1 MRTLYTAS
9 QIANRVAELAA
20 DIENDLNGKPLL
32 VLGVLK
38 GSLIF
43 LADLV
48 RQLRLPL
55 RYELI
60 ALSSYRQD
68 TEPGELLV
76 YGELPEPEP
85 DEEVLI
91 VEDIVDT
98 GGTMARLTELLE
110 QHYGQ
115 SARICSL
122 LDKHTRRNHHTVVDY
137 AGFRLEGDDFV
148 VGYGLDHAGRY
159 RNLPYIAALDAGEF

>member
-9 QIANRVAELAA
+9 EIASRVAELAA
-20 DIENDLNGKPLL
+20 QIAADHNGKPLL

-48 RQLRLPL
+48 RRLNLPL

-60 ALSSYRQD
+60 ALSSYRNNTD
-68 TEPGELLV
+68 PGELLV
-76 YGELPEPEP
+76 YGELPQSEPG
-85 DEEVLI
+85 EEVLI

-110 QHYGQ
+110 RHYGQ
-115 SARICSL
+115 SAKICAL
-122 LDKHTRRNHHTVVDY
+122 LDKRTRRNHHTVVDY
-137 AGFRLEGDDFV
+137 AGFRLDSDDFV
-148 VGYGLDHAGRY
+148 VGYGLDYDGRY
-159 RNLPYIAALDAGEF
+159 RNLPYIGVLEDDEL

>member
-9 QIANRVAELAA
+9 EIANRVAELAA
-20 DIENDLNGKPLL
+20 RIEADHNGKPLL

-48 RQLRLPL
+48 RRLRLPL

-68 TEPGELLV
+68 TEPGELLI
-76 YGELPEPEP
+76 YGELPQPEP

-98 GGTMARLTELLE
+98 GGTMARLGVLLE
-110 QHYGQ
+110 EHYERK
-115 SARICSL
+115 AKICAL
-122 LDKHTRRNHHTVVDY
+122 LDKRTRRNHHTVVDY
-137 AGFRLEGDDFV
+137 AGFRLDSDDFV
-148 VGYGLDHAGRY
+148 VGYGLDYDGRY
-159 RNLPYIAALDAGEF
+159 RNLPYIAVLEEGEL